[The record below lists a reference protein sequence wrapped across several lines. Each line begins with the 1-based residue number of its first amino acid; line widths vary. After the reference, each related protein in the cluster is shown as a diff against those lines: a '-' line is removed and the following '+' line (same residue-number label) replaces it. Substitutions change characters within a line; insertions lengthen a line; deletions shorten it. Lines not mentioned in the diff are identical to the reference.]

1 MGFCMGF
8 FCVSQNGQRGNAA
21 EKLHKT
27 AKTAQIISIQAVF
40 VGAAGQIRT
49 ADLVITKI
57 ADAPLTGIRS
67 CYKMPKSIEN
77 KGLFLNVYFTMC

>member
-1 MGFCMGF
+1 MIESALRAGGRQFEYSEIRKNGL
-8 FCVSQNGQRGNAA
+8 SQWD
-21 EKLHKT
+21 KPFL
-27 AKTAQIISIQAVF
+27 
-40 VGAAGQIRT
+40 GAAGQIRT